1 MGALMQPTALGR
13 RDVAVDLGT
22 ANTLVYARGRGIV
35 LSEPSLLAV
44 DPGSGK
50 VLAAGIDA
58 RRLLD
63 REEGSLT
70 AVGPITH
77 GAIAD
82 PEPARLFLR
91 SLLGK
96 VHRGASARS
105 RVVVVSVPCGATDV
119 ERWALEEA
127 CLGAGARRACLVEEP
142 IAVAAGA
149 GLPLAERVGSLVI
162 DIGAGTS
169 EAAVLALGQVVVSGS
184 IRLGGDELDEAIVRH
199 LKRQHNL
206 LITKQTAEELKRE
219 IGSAI
224 PVGNGAGVRIGGRDT
239 RSAQGTMVTLSSG
252 EIQGALEGP
261 LGRIIEM
268 VKDTLARTPPQL
280 YSDVV
285 DRGMLLAGGGS
296 LLRGLEERLCE
307 EMQMPV
313 HVAEQPSTC
322 VAAGTG
328 EWLEQSESLDSSRVR
343 AGNGRG

>member
-1 MGALMQPTALGR
+1 MGALTQLTGLGG
-13 RDVAVDLGT
+13 RDVAVDPGT
-22 ANTLVYARGRGIV
+22 ANTVVYVRGRGIV

-44 DPGSGK
+44 DPCSGE
-50 VLAAGIDA
+50 VRATGIDA

-63 REEGSLT
+63 REDGSLA
-70 AVGPITH
+70 AVSPITH

-96 VHRGASARS
+96 VHQSGSARS
-105 RVVVVSVPCGATDV
+105 RVVVVSVPCGATDL
-119 ERWALEEA
+119 ERRALEEA
-127 CLGAGARRACLVEEP
+127 CLAAGARRARLVEEP
-142 IAVAAGA
+142 IAAAAGA
-149 GLPLAERVGSLVI
+149 GLPLAERAGSLVI

-184 IRLGGDELDEAIVRH
+184 IRLGGDQLDEAIVRH
-199 LKRQHNL
+199 LKRKHNV
-206 LITKQTAEELKRE
+206 LIAKRRGEELKRE

-224 PVGNGAGVRIGGRDT
+224 PVSNGLGVKVHGRDT
-239 RSAQGTMVTLSSG
+239 RSGQATILALSSG

-261 LGRIIEM
+261 LGRIIDM
-268 VKDTLARTPPQL
+268 VKETVARTPPEL
-280 YSDVV
+280 YSDIV

-307 EMQMPV
+307 ETQMPA

-328 EWLEQSESLDSSRVR
+328 EWLERSESLDSVLSLP
-343 AGNGRG
+343 

>member
-1 MGALMQPTALGR
+1 MGALTQLTGLGG
-13 RDVAVDLGT
+13 RDVAVDAGT
-22 ANTLVYARGRGIV
+22 ANTLVYVRGRGIV

-44 DPGSGK
+44 DPRSGE
-50 VLAAGIDA
+50 VRATGVDA

-63 REEGSLT
+63 CEDGSLT
-70 AVGPITH
+70 AVSPITH

-96 VHRGASARS
+96 VHGSRSARS
-105 RVVVVSVPCGATDV
+105 SVVVVSVPCGATDV
-119 ERWALEEA
+119 ERQALEEA
-127 CLGAGARRACLVEEP
+127 CLAAGARRACLVEEP
-142 IAVAAGA
+142 IAAAAGA
-149 GLPLAERVGSLVI
+149 GLPPAERAGSLVI

-169 EAAVLALGQVVVSGS
+169 EAAVLALGEVVVSGS
-184 IRLGGDELDEAIVRH
+184 IRLGGDEFDEAIVRH
-199 LKRQHNL
+199 VKRHHNV
-206 LITKQTAEELKRE
+206 LIAKRSAEELKRE

-224 PVGNGAGVRIGGRDT
+224 PVGDGGGVEVRGRDT
-239 RSAQGTMVTLSSG
+239 GSAQARMLLLSSA

-268 VKDTLARTPPQL
+268 VKETVARTPAEL
-280 YSDVV
+280 YSDIV
-285 DRGMLLAGGGS
+285 DRGMLLAGGGA
-296 LLRGLEERLCE
+296 LLPGLAERLCE
-307 EMQMPV
+307 ETQMPA

-328 EWLEQSESLDSSRVR
+328 AWLERSESLDFSRAH